1 MHLVYTATR
10 TPEYFHQVRAFPS
23 SFAIFSRSWDMIP
36 ESPEYGY
43 EWLWTESSCVTNTRK
58 HNLWK
63 SIFELYRM
71 ASLCFVYLSDIEKVA
86 DWGQS
91 KWFQHAYTLP
101 ELVASNEI
109 IFFTKTG
116 KVVGRKSDL
125 CKELSSTTGI
135 EEAVLRNP
143 EKVQSCSAAKRIFLV
158 PDLSVRF
165 NGLTNAMLS
174 LQLEI
179 MKEYQDDL
187 SIFEWQHTDINDP
200 CTNGLLAGSPF
211 QFHLCRDV
219 KTCNNGSKINL
230 ASDSNGMFSIHG
242 LIISQPLGRIGLV
255 LNSYHS
261 DIHPRMY
268 PCIHLSTVPPESPEL
283 PESPES
289 PEVECR
295 RMDISKVYCISAAD
309 AMKTPMAQ
317 GTIYIHEDGTAFIHL
332 YLAITHPLLH
342 SMKMSHRPILSYIS
356 SLPKPDTLSQSLREL
371 RQGLPDGLMAM
382 PFV

>member
-36 ESPEYGY
+36 ESPGTFLPADARLDKACEKAIEYGY

-125 CKELSSTTGI
+125 CKELSFITGI

-143 EKVQSCSAAKRIFLV
+143 EKVQSCSVAKRMSWASLRDAKEVGKEDLAYCLIGIFLV

-211 QFHLCRDV
+211 QFHLCGDI

-242 LIISQPLGRIGLV
+242 LIVSQPLGRIGLV

-261 DIHPRMY
+261 DIRPRMY
-268 PCIHLSTVPPESPEL
+268 PCIHLSTVPPES

-309 AMKTPMAQ
+309 AMKTPMTQ
-317 GTIYIHEDGTAFIHL
+317 GTIYIREDGTAFI
-332 YLAITHPLLH
+332 
-342 SMKMSHRPILSYIS
+342 
-356 SLPKPDTLSQSLREL
+356 Q
-371 RQGLPDGLMAM
+371 
-382 PFV
+382 